1 MSRFFGGRFGD
12 MIPSSSAAGLEDNS
26 GVFSS
31 RDQYTSKQEGGWAV
45 VSSITASGGTVS
57 TYNDPTGQGWKVHK
71 FESSGT
77 FDVTKVG
84 SGAYNQVDYL
94 LIAGGAGGGGMG
106 GGGAGGLIY
115 KTGTSVSVATYPV
128 TIGAGGAVIDSP
140 GGVTPKGNNG
150 ADSVFALDTS
160 VTAKGGGGGA
170 GWDQGNPSGYPSPGG
185 SGGGAGTPNTSET
198 ANPGTGPGHPGA
210 VDLETPG
217 PFITAGGWGNSGGN
231 GTPGAYYGGGGGGA
245 QGQGVG
251 ANPGPGVAGGG
262 GNGAQYTILTGNP
275 AVGNRWAGGGG
286 GGQQSAGTSGYGGK
300 GGGGGGGSNPGGSGG
315 TAPNPG
321 DPNFTDYNA
330 GEAGRVSPS
339 PGPQNYGYGGS
350 AGANTGSGGGGMA
363 VSVGR
368 GGAGGSGILIVR
380 YKT

>member
-12 MIPSSSAAGLEDNS
+12 MIPSSSSTGLDENS

-31 RDQYTSKQEGGWAV
+31 RDQYTSAKEGGWGQI
-45 VSSITASGGTVS
+45 SSISASGGTTS

-77 FDVTKVG
+77 FNVTAAG
-84 SGAYNQVDYL
+84 GGTYGQIDYL
-94 LIAGGAGGGGMG
+94 LIAGGAGGGGVG

-115 KTGTSVSVATYPV
+115 KTGVGVAVATYPV
-128 TIGAGGAVIDSP
+128 TIGAGGSYIISP
-140 GGVTPKGNNG
+140 GGVTPAGNDG
-150 ADSVFALDTS
+150 ADSVFALTSS

-170 GWDQGNPSGYPSPGG
+170 GWDTGAAGPGG
-185 SGGGAGTPNTSET
+185 SGGGAGTPGSSET
-198 ANPGTGPGHPGA
+198 GGTGTGPGHPGG
-210 VDLETPG
+210 VDVVTPD
-217 PFITAGGWGNSGGN
+217 PFMSAGGWGNPGGS

-275 AVGNRWAGGGG
+275 TTGNRWAGGGG
-286 GGQQSAGTSGYGGK
+286 GGNQANGTSGYGGK
-300 GGGGGGGSNPGGSGG
+300 GGGGGGGGGPTSGSGG
-315 TAPNPG
+315 SAPNPG
-321 DPNFTDYNA
+321 DPNFTDYNT
-330 GEAGRVSPS
+330 GEAGRVTPSGTPVSP
-339 PGPQNYGYGGS
+339 YGYGGN

-363 VSVGR
+363 ISMGH
-368 GGAGGSGILIVR
+368 GGGGGSGILIVR
-380 YKT
+380 YKTT